1 MKKKMIIAIL
11 LVTLMLN
18 SVLVSA
24 MSTTSDEENVTIEI
38 ISPKDGAE
46 NVDIF
51 FDEYGYPR
59 AKFEIKVTLVEEP
72 PNPIDHVK
80 YTFYFDANG
89 EYSEGASTSATGV
102 FYITVS
108 KAVNYN
114 TTYKWFVRAENSRT
128 GSTARSPKDETS
140 FWTFT
145 TREYDE
151 PPIADFTWYDKDGE
165 GSGNILKFDATNS
178 YDPDG
183 CIEKYQWRFEDK
195 NGNEVHSDT
204 GRIIEHDFE
213 NADEYHAF
221 LIVYDKYDQTG
232 DMICNVQATHELP
245 TIDKG
250 TVDPEDGE
258 KDDYFT
264 FSVDYSDKEN
274 EHKPSTCKDDSVVVI
289 KYPNGNEVRYDLTPE
304 NADSF
309 DTTLS
314 ATIKLESKGEHKYK
328 FIVHDEF
335 DSYEDDKAV
344 RYPTDQEWLSLTVE
358 GRTTKSILKF
368 RDGFIAKLLDYFPN
382 AFPLLRLLLKL

>member
-1 MKKKMIIAIL
+1 MKKKMIITIL
-11 LVTLMLN
+11 LATLMLN

-24 MSTTSDEENVTIEI
+24 MTTTSNEENVTIEV
-38 ISPKDGAE
+38 ISPENEAE
-46 NVDIF
+46 NVNVF
-51 FDEYGYPR
+51 FDDYGYPR
-59 AKFEIKVTLVEEP
+59 VKFEIKVTLVEEP

-80 YTFYFDANG
+80 CIFYDTEEEFNICTGD
-89 EYSEGASTSATGV
+89 SETGV

-108 KAVNYN
+108 KVVDYN

-151 PPIADFTWYDKDGE
+151 PPIADFTWYDKDGD
-165 GSGNILKFDATNS
+165 GPSNILKFDATNS

-204 GRIIEHDFE
+204 GRTIEHDFK

-221 LIVYDKYDQTG
+221 LIVYDIYDQTG
-232 DMICNVQATHELP
+232 DMICNVQATHKLP
-245 TIDKG
+245 TIDNG
-250 TVDPEDGE
+250 MVDPKEGK

-264 FSVDYSDKEN
+264 FSIDYSDKEN
-274 EHKPSTCKDDSVVVI
+274 EHKPSTCEDDSVVVI
-289 KYPNGNEVRYDLTPE
+289 KYPNGNEVRCDLTPE
-304 NADSF
+304 SPDSF

-314 ATIKLESKGEHKYK
+314 ATIKLEAKGEHKYK

-344 RYPTDQEWLSLTVE
+344 RYPTDQEWLSLTVK
-358 GRTTKSILKF
+358 GRTPKSILKL
-368 RDGFIAKLLDYFPN
+368 RDGFLAKILDYFPN
-382 AFPLLRLLLKL
+382 AFPLLRMLLKL